1 MVFLVVFGHS
11 VETLISENEI
21 IRMLYLSL
29 YSFHMP
35 VFIILSGAVTK
46 LDVTTSCFTK
56 HIKSLIIPLLVF
68 TIIYESLHFL
78 LNDYSISQYTLNGRP
93 YWILWFLLSMLFWKI
108 TLPIIMR
115 FRFPLLL
122 SILISLCAGYI
133 TDIGY
138 FLGLSRTLY
147 FFPFFILGHKLGIS
161 FLSNR
166 FLLKI
171 PKVLYF
177 AVIILNLIVFWFL
190 RDLPHQWLYGTEAYE
205 LRGKVEWYTFI
216 YRIFFYFISLVTSF
230 SILMLIPNF
239 KETISARGKNTFFVY
254 IWHGLIIIIAEHFY
268 FSQML
273 SNHSYTYALVSLFLV
288 SSLVTAL
295 LSSNFVAKYT
305 NKLLLEPAQ
314 LVFLAKNK

>member
-1 MVFLVVFGHS
+1 MIRNNYFDNAKLIMVFLVVFGHS

-115 FRFPLLL
+115 L
-122 SILISLCAGYI
+122 SLIHI
-133 TDIGY
+133 
-138 FLGLSRTLY
+138 
-147 FFPFFILGHKLGIS
+147 
-161 FLSNR
+161 
-166 FLLKI
+166 
-171 PKVLYF
+171 
-177 AVIILNLIVFWFL
+177 
-190 RDLPHQWLYGTEAYE
+190 
-205 LRGKVEWYTFI
+205 
-216 YRIFFYFISLVTSF
+216 
-230 SILMLIPNF
+230 
-239 KETISARGKNTFFVY
+239 
-254 IWHGLIIIIAEHFY
+254 
-268 FSQML
+268 
-273 SNHSYTYALVSLFLV
+273 
-288 SSLVTAL
+288 
-295 LSSNFVAKYT
+295 
-305 NKLLLEPAQ
+305 
-314 LVFLAKNK
+314 